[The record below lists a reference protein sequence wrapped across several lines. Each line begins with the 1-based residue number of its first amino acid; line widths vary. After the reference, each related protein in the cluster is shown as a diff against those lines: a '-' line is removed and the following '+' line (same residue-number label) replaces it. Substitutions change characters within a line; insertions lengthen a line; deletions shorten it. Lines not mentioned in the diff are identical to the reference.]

1 MSGIVSVYYF
11 DYSKEIGHYDSLR
24 DVNTSNIE
32 YIGLAISTP
41 HIRVNASPTR
51 YHIKA
56 ESRDTIRDYI
66 IANLSTLV
74 EIEEATLDIEKKYI
88 MICFDDDVKKYY
100 KYDETFCNVFKLAC
114 SHKQND
120 QDELMIHSNPY
131 IVKDD
136 SDDKINSSTVTP
148 KINID
153 VIDKENNLGMKWYN
167 FIVKVRPW
175 IVLAFTSLIFVG
187 TLNSI
192 SALLNYQVWGPV
204 LFTLNLISIISYVGN
219 AAVQMMLF
227 VSAKKKDKNLLGKIR
242 FVLIFDICYIM
253 YDTLMRNIY
262 IGSEVNYIVVNL
274 LVVLALG
281 YFIWYKLNIKY
292 FKKRLNIDSCKE
304 EGKVLNKNAIKSE
317 KKNIV
322 KLTIAVAILAI
333 LVIIFLRTFLI
344 TLGGLLLDV
353 DSKKDDSSHYDGGD
367 ENYIEESNE
376 DTISYDVKQIIIS
389 ANSSSN
395 VGDVFSKMDTHPE
408 YLLLDNQIGD
418 IYDVNYKVI
427 GGIGQVSAGLVMNE
441 NGELTIG
448 ETVYGETKD
457 WWYNVT
463 LSNGQTGFVWG
474 GENGMYV
481 QEITQ

>member
-1 MSGIVSVYYF
+1 MSRIVSVYYF

-51 YHIKA
+51 YYIKA

-66 IANLSTLV
+66 IANLSTLI
-74 EIEEATLDIEKKYI
+74 EIQEETLDVEKKYI
-88 MICFDDDVKKYY
+88 MICFDDETKKYY
-100 KYDETFCNVFKLAC
+100 QYDETFCNVFKLAY
-114 SHKQND
+114 SHKQNE
-120 QDELMIHSNPY
+120 QNELTIHSDPY
-131 IVKDD
+131 SVRNDLDNKNNT
-136 SDDKINSSTVTP
+136 SDVAEKAD
-148 KINID
+148 ID
-153 VIDKENNLGMKWYN
+153 VVGKEELGMKWYT
-167 FIVKVRPW
+167 FFVKVRPW
-175 IVLAFTSLIFVG
+175 IVLAFTSLICLG
-187 TLNSI
+187 TLSSI
-192 SALLNYQVWGPV
+192 STLLNYQVWGPV
-204 LFTLNLISIISYVGN
+204 LFTLNLISIISYVGK

-242 FVLIFDICYIM
+242 IVLIFDICYIM

-262 IGSEVNYIVVNL
+262 TGSEIDYITINL
-274 LVVLALG
+274 LMVLALG
-281 YFIWYKLNIKY
+281 YFVWYRCNIKY
-292 FKKRLNIDSCKE
+292 FKKRF
-304 EGKVLNKNAIKSE
+304 NKDNYIKKTQKADKSNVQE
-317 KKNIV
+317 KNGNTIA
-322 KLTIAVAILAI
+322 LTILVVIVVILM
-333 LVIIFLRTFLI
+333 LVFLI
-344 TLGGLLLDV
+344 MMGSFLLNNDGA
-353 DSKKDDSSHYDGGD
+353 KDDEPASENNNELYLEDYDD
-367 ENYIEESNE
+367 DYINYN
-376 DTISYDVKQIIIS
+376 ISQIIIS
-389 ANSSSN
+389 ADSSAN

-408 YLLLDNQIGD
+408 YLIYDNQIGD
-418 IYDVNYKVI
+418 IYDVNYKAI

-481 QEITQ
+481 QEISQ